1 MKNILKR
8 KVVEHKPIRD
18 AYGRMTGET
27 HEVTNY
33 EWSLARIITL
43 AAVAVVVLILLFS
56 CITTVPTG
64 YTGIL
69 TTFGRVEDRTMNAGV
84 HLIAPWQ
91 RIVKLDNRT
100 QKVEINAQAFSS
112 DIQQVDL
119 KMSINFCI
127 DQTTAQ
133 NLYRTVGK
141 QYYDTIL
148 YPRILENT
156 KAIFAKYSAEELVS
170 HRQSLSGEIQELL
183 ATDASKYGIQVINF
197 SVEDI
202 DFTDAFTNAVEA
214 KQVAAQNK
222 LTAETQQ
229 AQKTMEQEQV
239 AKRRIIDANAAAEE
253 AKIQA
258 EADLEVTKIQA
269 DAAEYAGLKEA
280 AKNKAISEWLTDTL
294 IQYYYIQAW
303 DGKLPTT
310 MFGSGTETSVMFP
323 MGE

>member
-1 MKNILKR
+1 MGFFTKEVKVHRYGEETTETIL
-8 KVVEHKPIRD
+8 
-18 AYGRMTGET
+18 RMP
-27 HEVTNY
+27 
-33 EWSLARIITL
+33 RIIIIG
-43 AAVAVVVLILLFS
+43 VCVFLILLLLIT

-69 TTFGRVEDRTMNAGV
+69 TTFGRVEDRTMGAGV

-91 RIVKLDNRT
+91 KIVKLDNRT

-183 ATDASKYGIQVINF
+183 STDAAKYGIQVINF

-229 AQKTMEQEQV
+229 AQKTMEQEQA

-269 DAAEYAGLKEA
+269 DAAEYAGQKEA

-294 IQYYYIQAW
+294 IRYYYIQAW
-303 DGKLPTT
+303 DGKLPQY
-310 MFGSGTETSVMFP
+310 MFGGGTEPNLMLGI
-323 MGE
+323 GE

>member
-1 MKNILKR
+1 MGFFTTKKIKKVNDWNGSREEEVEELNLKR
-8 KVVEHKPIRD
+8 
-18 AYGRMTGET
+18 
-27 HEVTNY
+27 
-33 EWSLARIITL
+33 IIICGI
-43 AAVAVVVLILLFS
+43 AAILIFILIVS
-56 CITTVPTG
+56 CISTVPTG

-69 TTFGRVEDRTMNAGV
+69 TTFGRVEDRTMGAGV
-84 HLIAPWQ
+84 HFIAPWQ

-100 QKVEINAQAFSS
+100 QKVEIDAQAFSS

-119 KMSINFCI
+119 KMSVNYCI
-127 DQTTAQ
+127 DQATAQ
-133 NLYRTVGK
+133 NLYKTVGK
-141 QYYDTIL
+141 QYYDTVL

-156 KAIFAKYSAEELVS
+156 KSVFAKYSAEELVS
-170 HRQSLSGEIQELL
+170 HRQYLSSEIQELL
-183 ATDASKYGIQVINF
+183 TADAARYGIQIVNF

-229 AQKTMEQEQV
+229 AQKTMEQEQI

-269 DAAEYAGLKEA
+269 DAAEYAGQKEA

-294 IQYYYIQAW
+294 IRYYYIRAW
-303 DGKLPTT
+303 DGKLPQYMFGNNADTT
-310 MFGSGTETSVMFP
+310 MMLP
-323 MGE
+323 IN

>member
-1 MKNILKR
+1 MNLLKH
-8 KVVEHKPIRD
+8 KVVEEKPVRD
-18 AYGRMTGET
+18 QYGRPTMET
-27 HEVTNY
+27 RQVVSY
-33 EWSLARIITL
+33 EWSIPRIIAL
-43 AAVAVVVLILLFS
+43 CVISVILLITLIS
-56 CITTVPTG
+56 CISAVPTG

-69 TTFGRVEDRTMNAGV
+69 TTFGRVEDRTMGAGV
-84 HLIAPWQ
+84 HFIAPWQ
-91 RIVKLDNRT
+91 KIVKLDNRT
-100 QKVEINAQAFSS
+100 QKVEIAAQAFSS

-119 KMSINFCI
+119 KMSVNYCI
-127 DQTTAQ
+127 DQATAQ
-133 NLYRTVGK
+133 NLYKTVGK
-141 QYYDTIL
+141 QYYDTVL

-156 KAIFAKYSAEELVS
+156 KSVFAKYSAEELVS
-170 HRQSLSGEIQELL
+170 HRQDLSGEIQELL
-183 ATDASKYGIQVINF
+183 TADATRYGIQIVNF

-280 AKNKAISEWLTDTL
+280 AKNTAISEWLTDTL

-323 MGE
+323 IGE

>member
-1 MKNILKR
+1 MNFLKC
-8 KVVEHKPIRD
+8 KTTTTVPEKDV
-18 AYGRMTGET
+18 YGRYTGNYK
-27 HEVTNY
+27 EVTNE
-33 EWSLARIITL
+33 EWSLLRIIIL
-43 AAVAVVVLILLFS
+43 AGVILLALILIFS
-56 CITTVPTG
+56 CISAVPTG

-69 TTFGRVEDRTMNAGV
+69 TTFGRVEDRTMGAGV
-84 HLIAPWQ
+84 HFIAPWQ
-91 RIVKLDNRT
+91 KIVKLDNRT
-100 QKVEINAQAFSS
+100 QKVEIDAQAFSS

-119 KMSINFCI
+119 KMSVNYCI
-127 DQTTAQ
+127 DQATAQ
-133 NLYRTVGK
+133 NLYKTVGK
-141 QYYDTIL
+141 EYYDTVL

-156 KAIFAKYSAEELVS
+156 KSVFAKYSAEELVS
-170 HRQSLSGEIQELL
+170 HRQDLSGEIQELL
-183 ATDASKYGIQVINF
+183 TVDATQYGIQIVNF

-229 AQKTMEQEQV
+229 AQKTMEQEQI

-269 DAAEYAGLKEA
+269 DAAEYAGQKEA

-294 IQYYYIQAW
+294 IRYYYIQAW
-303 DGKLPTT
+303 DGKLPQYMFGANTDTT
-310 MFGSGTETSVMFP
+310 MMLP
-323 MGE
+323 IN